1 MRVHYAYRVLC
12 LSLGCLITSLISGCG
27 GSRQPVVYYNL
38 TPLTIERAPQTANN
52 ITGPISIGIGPVIF
66 PDALSR
72 AQIASRLDP
81 QRLKYN
87 DFHRWSGALADNFA
101 DVLME
106 DIASQLPATASI
118 AVFPW
123 GSYFQPSHRLFIDV
137 SRFDGE
143 LDKEIVLAARWSLT
157 RASNK
162 ETIVSRKSAIHVK
175 VEGSDYQDLV
185 GAQSQ
190 AVAELSK
197 EIVTALAEK

>member
-1 MRVHYAYRVLC
+1 MNRHTFRLIN
-12 LSLGCLITSLISGCG
+12 LFLGCLLAAFSAGCG

-38 TPLTIERAPQTANN
+38 TPLTTARGPQAADGTQNPMAV
-52 ITGPISIGIGPVIF
+52 GIGPVVF

-106 DIASQLPATASI
+106 DIAAQLPTTASV

-123 GSYFQPSHRLFIDV
+123 GGYFRPTHRLFINV
-137 SRFDGE
+137 SRFDGKLNDE
-143 LDKEIVLAARWSLT
+143 VALEARWSLT
-157 RASNK
+157 NASGK
-162 ETIVSRKSAIHVK
+162 ETMLTRKSSIQVK
-175 VEGSDYQDLV
+175 VTGNDYQDLV
-185 GAQSQ
+185 SAQSQ
-190 AVAELSK
+190 AVAELSE
-197 EIVTALAEK
+197 EITAALAGK